1 MTAFQ
6 SKRAVLKAITA
17 ALASSGILSM
27 ARPALAAEKLRI
39 GFQKSST
46 LLILLR
52 RNGTLEKKLNDLGF
66 EVSWHELS
74 SGLLTTLNTG
84 GVDIHADVAD
94 AFALFTQAA
103 GAPLTYYA
111 QENAAPSAQAIVV
124 PANST
129 IKTVADLKGRKVAVM
144 KGTGSNFLLIN
155 ALKKVG
161 LTTKDIDIRYLDAP
175 DAQSAFAGGSVD
187 AWVIWDPVL
196 ATVQRQSKVR
206 AIASGE
212 DGNAPYY
219 RFFMANTAFA
229 DKHPQVLALVF
240 KELRDVG
247 QWVKA
252 NPKAAAEILGPA
264 WGNVD
269 TAIVELANQR
279 RSYDIIPVR
288 RNELSEQQRIA
299 DTFFDAGLIPKKI
312 STQDIKIW
320 SAS

>member
-111 QENAAPSAQAIVV
+111 KENAAPSAQAIVV
-124 PANST
+124 PENST

-175 DAQSAFAGGSVD
+175 DAQSAFAG
-187 AWVIWDPVL
+187 AEAAL
-196 ATVQRQSKVR
+196 AQPGAQGAVF
-206 AIASGE
+206 
-212 DGNAPYY
+212 DGQDRHDFAP
-219 RFFMANTAFA
+219 A
-229 DKHPQVLALVF
+229 
-240 KELRDVG
+240 
-247 QWVKA
+247 
-252 NPKAAAEILGPA
+252 
-264 WGNVD
+264 
-269 TAIVELANQR
+269 
-279 RSYDIIPVR
+279 
-288 RNELSEQQRIA
+288 QQREGI
-299 DTFFDAGLIPKKI
+299 DGHGEFRGFQEGLGGFRRDEGAGAGDGTGGGL
-312 STQDIKIW
+312 
-320 SAS
+320 